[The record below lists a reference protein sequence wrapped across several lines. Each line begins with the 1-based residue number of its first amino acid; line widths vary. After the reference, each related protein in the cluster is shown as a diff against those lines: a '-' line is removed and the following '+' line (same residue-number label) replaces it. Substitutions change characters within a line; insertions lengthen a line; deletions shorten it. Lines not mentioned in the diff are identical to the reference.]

1 MNRPICKELLV
12 WGCLAAIAFCLTGCT
27 PMSEYVR
34 NGFKV
39 GPDYCKPAAPVAQ
52 HWIDE
57 SDKRIRSD
65 GEGLNQWWIVFNDPV
80 LDNLIQCAYRQN
92 LTLREAGFRVLQA
105 RALRGVAVGE
115 LFPQKQTLDGGYT
128 REGLSEKVANRVGT
142 PDRWFNQWSL
152 GFGMGWEL
160 DFWGRFRRAV
170 EAADAELDASVENYD
185 DVLVTLLADVGTNYV
200 EIRTLERRLEL
211 ARGLVQLFQK
221 TLEIP
226 EAQFKAGDKDRIP
239 YDMAK
244 ANLGQAQAL
253 VPQLETSQRQTVN
266 RLCVLLGMP
275 PQDLQQELDRKQVP
289 KPSSDAQEEFNMW
302 PIPRPPR
309 EVVVGIPADLLRR
322 RPDVRRAERLA
333 AAQSERIGIAQ
344 SDFYPQM
351 SITGSLGWSSKEL
364 KTLFDEQAF
373 RGSIGPEFRWN
384 ILNYGRIVNNVRY
397 QDARFRELVTQYQA
411 TVLKA
416 AGEAENALV
425 SFVKSQERAK
435 AMCVTAACWR
445 DGTKLLAAQY
455 RPGQIDFLPLSYF
468 EQNLLEQQDRATQAQ
483 GDIPLALIEVYRALG
498 GGWQIRLET
507 DGEPVEVRPPESVP
521 PSTGTWGVPNLVP
534 TPTMPQ
540 GAR

>member
-1 MNRPICKELLV
+1 MNRPIHEKSLMWV
-12 WGCLAAIAFCLTGCT
+12 CLAATALSLAGCT
-27 PMSEYVR
+27 PLSDYVR

-39 GPDYCKPAAPVAQ
+39 GPDYCKPSAPVAQ

-57 SDKRIRSD
+57 GDKRIRSD
-65 GEGLNQWWIVFNDPV
+65 AEGLNQWWTVFNDPV
-80 LDNLIQCAYRQN
+80 LDNLIQCAYHQN
-92 LTLREAGFRVLQA
+92 LTLREAGFRVLEA
-105 RALRGVAVGE
+105 RALRGIAVGE
-115 LFPQKQTLDGGYT
+115 LLPQNQTLDASYT

-142 PDRWFNQWSL
+142 PDRWFNQWNL

-170 EAADAELDASVENYD
+170 DAADAELDASVENYD

-200 EIRTLERRLEL
+200 EVRTLERRLEL
-211 ARGLVQLFQK
+211 ARGLVQLFRK

-244 ANLGQAQAL
+244 ANLAQAQAL
-253 VPQLETSQRQTVN
+253 VPQLETSQRQTMN
-266 RLCVLLGMP
+266 RLCILLGMP
-275 PQDLQQELDRKQVP
+275 PQDLRQELDQKQVP
-289 KPSSDAQEEFNMW
+289 KPPSDAAEEFNMW

-322 RPDVRRAERLA
+322 RPDVRRAERQA

-344 SDFYPQM
+344 SDFYPQI

-364 KTLFDEQAF
+364 RDLFAEQAF
-373 RGSIGPEFRWN
+373 RGSVGPEFRWN

-397 QDARFRELVTQYQA
+397 QDARFQELVTQYQA

-435 AMCVTAACWR
+435 AQCVTAACWR

-468 EQNLLEQQDRATQAQ
+468 EQNLLEQQDKAAQAQ
-483 GDIPLALIEVYRALG
+483 GDIPLALIDVYRALG
-498 GGWQIRLET
+498 GGWQIRLATE
-507 DGEPVEVRPPESVP
+507 GEPVEVRQLGVVL
-521 PSTGTWGVPNLVP
+521 PSTEKNAAPEPIP
-534 TPTMPQ
+534 TPKP
-540 GAR
+540 